1 MRFGSL
7 FAGIGG
13 IDLGL
18 ERAGMECMWQVEKDP
33 YCLKVLKKHWPDV
46 QRHTD
51 VHDFPPEDIKSL
63 EVDLIAGGFPCQNIS
78 EAGDRK
84 GLDGQKSSLFF
95 EMLRVIREFK
105 PRYALL
111 ENVSA
116 LLRRGMGRV
125 LGELAKIGY
134 DSEWHCIPA
143 ASVGAPHRRDRA
155 FIIAYANSTGLQGLG
170 EMEGFSQICS
180 KETLSL
186 CYRGGRS
193 GQWGTKPDVPRM
205 VNGIPSRVDRTR
217 ALGNAVVPLVAKYI
231 GERILDY
238 DLHIELMKEQVGRNE

>member
-46 QRHTD
+46 QRYTD
-51 VHDFPPEDIKSL
+51 VHDFPPKDDTEMA
-63 EVDLIAGGFPCQNIS
+63 VDLIAGGFPCQNIS

-84 GLDGQKSSLFF
+84 GLYGGKSSLFF
-95 EMLRVIREFK
+95 EMLRIIEEIR

-125 LGELAKIGY
+125 LSELAQIGY

-143 ASVGAPHRRDRA
+143 ASVGAPHRRDRT
-155 FIIAYANSTGLQGLG
+155 FIIAYSNSERLQGFG
-170 EMEGFSQICS
+170 EMEGFGPICT
-180 KETLSL
+180 KEALSL
-186 CYRGGRS
+186 CDS
-193 GQWGTKPDVPRM
+193 GEGSSQWGTEPRIPRM
-205 VNGIPSRVDRTR
+205 GDGFSHRVDRTR